1 MRTLRDGDIIVLDT
15 LQITL
20 QMMWTQLAEE

>member
-1 MRTLRDGDIIVLDT
+1 MRTLRDGDIIVLDA
-15 LQITL
+15 LQIML

>member
-1 MRTLRDGDIIVLDT
+1 VRTLRDGDMIVLVT
-15 LQITL
+15 LQIAL